1 MTGKA
6 ILEAL
11 SFIDEEYID
20 EAETGTIRSAAIQFP
35 KILLPMA
42 ACLCLVLAMNSWAK
56 SATAEAQIP
65 EEQASQ
71 DMIAETWVELD
82 KEQDVSAAEME
93 IAMDEAKSPETGI
106 SAILR
111 IEKWTDGGFTA
122 IVESTGDTDEL
133 EPGMGVEVLFSD
145 AICVETYADGM
156 VIAERR
162 DPTETDFPA
171 GVLVQVRISDI
182 FDERT
187 EIVIKSIALAEP

>member
-35 KILLPMA
+35 KILLPLA
-42 ACLCLVLAMNSWAK
+42 ACLGLVLAMNSWAK

-133 EPGMGVEVLFSD
+133 EPGMGVDVFFSD
-145 AICVETYADGM
+145 AICVETYEDDM

-162 DPTETDFPA
+162 GPTETDFPA